1 MNGATRER
9 ELIDAFAAL
18 ADTLVADYDVFELL
32 QHLVETCGSLF
43 EVDAVGLLLADPST
57 GALDVVA
64 STSEEVRT
72 VEVMQLGAESGPCI
86 DAFETGKQVVVPDI
100 AAASRWDRFRRSALE
115 QGYRAVFAVPLRLRQ
130 DVIGAMGMFSR
141 AVGDL
146 NDRDLRAAQG
156 LADVAAIGIL
166 HSRTIDAS
174 NVLRDQ
180 LQHALTSRIVIE
192 QAKGVLAQTHSVG
205 VEEAFQLLRAY
216 ARSHQQPLA
225 DVAARLVART
235 LVF

>member
-43 EVDAVGLLLADPST
+43 EVDAVGLLLADPSSGT
-57 GALDVVA
+57 LDVVA
-64 STSEEVRT
+64 STSEEVHT

-86 DAFETGKQVVVPDI
+86 EAFETGRQVAVPDI
-100 AAASRWDRFRRSALE
+100 AASRWDRFRRSALE

-141 AVGDL
+141 VVGDL
-146 NDRDLRAAQG
+146 NERDLRAAQG
-156 LADVAAIGIL
+156 LADVAAIGIV
-166 HSRTIDAS
+166 HSRTVDAS
-174 NVLRDQ
+174 NLLRDQ
-180 LQHALTSRIVIE
+180 LQQALTSRIVIE

>member
-32 QHLVETCGSLF
+32 QHLVETCGTLF

-57 GALDVVA
+57 GTLDVVA
-64 STSEEVRT
+64 STSEEVHT

-86 DAFETGKQVVVPDI
+86 EAFETGKQVAVPDI
-100 AAASRWDRFRRSALE
+100 AASRWDRFRRSALE

-141 AVGDL
+141 VVGDL
-146 NDRDLRAAQG
+146 NERDLRAAQG
-156 LADVAAIGIL
+156 LADVAAIGIV
-166 HSRTIDAS
+166 HSRTVDAS
-174 NVLRDQ
+174 NLLRDQ
-180 LQHALTSRIVIE
+180 LQQALTSRIVIE

>member
-1 MNGATRER
+1 VNPATRER
-9 ELIDAFAAL
+9 ELIEAFAAL
-18 ADTLVADYDVFELL
+18 ADTLVADYDVLELL
-32 QHLVETCGSLF
+32 QHLVETCAALF
-43 EVDAVGLLLADPST
+43 DVDSVGLLLADPST

-86 DAFETGKQVVVPDI
+86 DAYETGRQVVVPDI
-100 AAASRWDRFRRSALE
+100 AASHWDRFRRGALE
-115 QGYRAVFAVPLRLRQ
+115 QGYQAVFAVPLRLRQ
-130 DVIGAMGMFSR
+130 DVIGAMGLFSR
-141 AVGDL
+141 TVGAL
-146 NDRDLRAAQG
+146 NERDLRAAQA
-156 LADVAAIGIL
+156 LADVATIGIL
-166 HSRTIDAS
+166 HSRTVDAS
-174 NVLRDQ
+174 EVLRDQ
-180 LQHALTSRIVIE
+180 LQRALTSRIVIE

>member
-43 EVDAVGLLLADPST
+43 EVDAVGLLLADPSSGT
-57 GALDVVA
+57 LDVVA
-64 STSEEVRT
+64 STSEEVHT

-86 DAFETGKQVVVPDI
+86 EAFETGRQVAVPDI
-100 AAASRWDRFRRSALE
+100 AASRWDRFRRSALE

-141 AVGDL
+141 VVGDL
-146 NDRDLRAAQG
+146 NERDLRAAQG

-166 HSRTIDAS
+166 HSRTVDAS
-174 NVLRDQ
+174 NLLRDQ